1 VLWICMILLQSR
13 SVLVANGA
21 LSNPAAYRAALL
33 LFFEKAP
40 NCSQA
45 GPSLTPVLTKVIEAF
60 AASP

>member
-1 VLWICMILLQSR
+1 VLWICMILLRRR
-13 SVLVANGA
+13 SDLAANGA

-45 GPSLTPVLTKVIEAF
+45 GRPLTPVLTKVIEAF